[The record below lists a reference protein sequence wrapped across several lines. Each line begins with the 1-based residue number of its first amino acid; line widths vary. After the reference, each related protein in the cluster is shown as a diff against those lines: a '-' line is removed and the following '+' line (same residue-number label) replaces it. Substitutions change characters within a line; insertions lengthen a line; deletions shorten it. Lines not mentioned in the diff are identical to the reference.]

1 MIFDKN
7 SSACNRSFAALACGT
22 ALLALTSCAQER
34 TAAPVMAGS
43 TSSAP
48 LQAVS
53 TRASLHPAPA
63 SDRPLPTPAPDS
75 VSSASVVA
83 PEVSAHDLPNFH
95 AVTPMLLRGAAPT
108 PAGLDSLQK
117 MGVKTIIDLRIAP
130 KTVAKERAQLDRMG
144 VHFLNLPMSGE
155 PPTEAQ
161 IQTLLKTIADPAQQ
175 PVFVHCQHGADRTGT
190 MIGIYREHVMGWP
203 YERTYKEMRRYGF
216 NPHWK
221 KLSATV
227 RRFAPADASH

>member
-7 SSACNRSFAALACGT
+7 SFAWNRSLAVMLCG
-22 ALLALTSCAQER
+22 AGLLALTSCAQER
-34 TAAPVMAGS
+34 AAAPVSAGA
-43 TSSAP
+43 TNPAP

-53 TRASLHPAPA
+53 ASASLQTAPASGRTLPSPAPA
-63 SDRPLPTPAPDS
+63 S
-75 VSSASVVA
+75 VSSAPVVT

-95 AVTPMLLRGAAPT
+95 AVTQTLLRGAAPT
-108 PAGLDSLQK
+108 PAGLESLQK
-117 MGVKTIIDLRIAP
+117 MGVKTIVDLRIAP
-130 KTVAKERAQLDRMG
+130 KTVAKERAQLERMG

-161 IQTLLKTIADPAQQ
+161 IQTLLKTIADPSQQ

-190 MIGIYREHVMGWP
+190 MIGIYRENVMGWP
-203 YERTYKEMRRYGF
+203 YDRTYKEMRKYGF

-227 RRFAPADASH
+227 RRFAPADTPH